1 MSVTKLF
8 ICQKLTRIK
17 NVFLNTFFYTS
28 LGHRRLMKASEFPS
42 FLERVKA
49 LAFSK
54 LELILRVDI
63 DIDVYGII
71 VLS

>member
-1 MSVTKLF
+1 
-8 ICQKLTRIK
+8 
-17 NVFLNTFFYTS
+17 
-28 LGHRRLMKASEFPS
+28 MKASDFPY

>member
-1 MSVTKLF
+1 MPE
-8 ICQKLTRIK
+8 IYK
-17 NVFLNTFFYTS
+17 NKERFLNSFFYTS
-28 LGHRRLMKASEFPS
+28 LGHRRLMKASDFPS

-54 LELILRVDI
+54 LELILRVEF

-71 VLS
+71 VLSWV

>member
-1 MSVTKLF
+1 
-8 ICQKLTRIK
+8 
-17 NVFLNTFFYTS
+17 
-28 LGHRRLMKASEFPS
+28 MKASDFPS

-63 DIDVYGII
+63 DIDIDVYGII

>member
-1 MSVTKLF
+1 MPETY
-8 ICQKLTRIK
+8 K
-17 NVFLNTFFYTS
+17 NKESFFEHFFYTS
-28 LGHRRLMKASEFPS
+28 LGHRRLMKASDFPS

-63 DIDVYGII
+63 DIDVDGII

>member
-1 MSVTKLF
+1 
-8 ICQKLTRIK
+8 
-17 NVFLNTFFYTS
+17 
-28 LGHRRLMKASEFPS
+28 MKASEFPS
-42 FLERVKA
+42 FLKRVKA

-71 VLS
+71 VLSWV

>member
-1 MSVTKLF
+1 
-8 ICQKLTRIK
+8 
-17 NVFLNTFFYTS
+17 
-28 LGHRRLMKASEFPS
+28 MKASEFPS
-42 FLERVKA
+42 FLKRVKA

-71 VLS
+71 VLSWVLVAELEKEVMSRYLIIFLKRYLYF